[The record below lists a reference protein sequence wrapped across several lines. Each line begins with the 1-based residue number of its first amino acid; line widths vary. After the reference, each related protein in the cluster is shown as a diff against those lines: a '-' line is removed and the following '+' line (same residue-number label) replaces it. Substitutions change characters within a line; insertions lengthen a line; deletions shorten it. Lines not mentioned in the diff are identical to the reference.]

1 MRGNCRIACKHLRDT
16 ARSNPSFQ
24 KMTIYLIGSKHL
36 NAGALDTAQRNG
48 DSR

>member
-16 ARSNPSFQ
+16 APSIPSFQ

-36 NAGALDTAQRNG
+36 NAGVLDAAERYG